1 MWKTID
7 WYASTPPKEVASAAY
22 DGTFPTVTAA
32 AENRGTCTGRCGV
45 TQGGTFDFIGEPYKP
60 R

>member
-45 TQGGTFDFIGEPYKP
+45 THGGTFDFIGEPYKP